1 MKRICDDYK
10 VVSSIGKHNVII
22 VPVADIID
30 EDKFKRHDNQR
41 DHEYRVKVQKKI
53 HLTNKERT
61 WFDHE
66 IFAGYKANGKFYL
79 LDGHSRRYAWKHGL
93 AKAPEFVYFH
103 YYDLGWVTEEQRQDF
118 AIEHYGHF
126 NSKEAGK
133 NTGDDKA
140 EIYQQAGF
148 DLDSMNDLIR
158 VKLGIAGL
166 RVAARRMGE
175 SLKIEK
181 DKIQERKN
189 VADFVRKHKTGIM
202 VLNDGN
208 AKAGRVGILNG
219 GYAAGLLFCLEW
231 LNDNDQEGFKV
242 LAKLVQDFLRG
253 KHNKIINTMVDV
265 FVERKANALGSGETV
280 NLICFNQLI
289 QLFYNHGLIPHD
301 CYEKGYK
308 EFIKKTAKD
317 K

>member
-1 MKRICDDYK
+1 MKN
-10 VVSSIGKHNVII
+10 IGKHHVMI
-22 VPVADIID
+22 VPVTDIID
-30 EDKFKRHDNQR
+30 EEKFKRHDNQR

-53 HLTNKERT
+53 HLNNKEKT

-66 IFAGYKANGKFYL
+66 IFAGYRANGKFYL
-79 LDGHSRRYAWKHGL
+79 LDGHSRRYAWKYGF
-93 AKAPEFVYFH
+93 AKAPEFVFFH
-103 YYDLGWVTEEQRQDF
+103 YYDLGWVTEEQRKAF
-118 AIEHYGHF
+118 ANEHYGHF

-133 NTGDDKA
+133 NVGDDKA

-166 RVAARRMGE
+166 QLAAFRMGE
-175 SLKIEK
+175 KLKSEK
-181 DKIQERKN
+181 DKIKEREH
-189 VADFVRKHKTGIM
+189 VANFVRKHKAGIM

-208 AKAGRVGILNG
+208 AKAGRVSLLNG
-219 GYAAGLLFCLEW
+219 GYAAALLFCLEW
-231 LNDNDQEGFKV
+231 LHENDQEGYKV
-242 LAKLVQDFLRG
+242 FARLVKDFLCG
-253 KHNKIINTMVDV
+253 KHGKIINTLVDV
-265 FVERKANALGSGETV
+265 FAEHKATV
-280 NLICFNQLI
+280 TGGGNGINQMCFNQLV

-308 EFIKKTAKD
+308 EPNKKAAKG